1 VVNVRHGEDL
11 AERFRSRDVPA
22 ASISGRDAESKRKKI
37 LEAFEAGELDVLCAC
52 DMPQ

>member
-1 VVNVRHGEDL
+1 VNVRHGEDL

-22 ASISGRDAESKRKKI
+22 PQFQGPATLKAKNERKI

-52 DMPQ
+52 